1 MILGEVEHV
10 RHACLRAGERGPAGR
25 RLGVQVDGAHVLQV
39 LGRAI
44 GGAHLDEARVSPE
57 AVPPREVRRVRDD
70 SLTVA
75 ASPSRLSAVA
85 MAFPPAQCGAATTT
99 RKEPSVL
106 GLKLTWT
113 DSGLATLA

>member
-1 MILGEVEHV
+1 MV
-10 RHACLRAGERGPAGR
+10 RTFSRYWAEPSAELISMRPESAQKLCHHARCAA
-25 RLGVQVDGAHVLQV
+25 
-39 LGRAI
+39 
-44 GGAHLDEARVSPE
+44 VS
-57 AVPPREVRRVRDD
+57 DD